1 MIEKT
6 TVSIAAIELQ
16 DFLNQPLTD
25 GADFSSALLTAGK
38 TQLKA
43 AARLGG
49 NKICLVTET
58 DQKRS
63 RGKILLV
70 DTDEMHLEVLS
81 TILTDAGYKL
91 FTATDGEAAFELVER
106 ESPDL
111 IVSEVMLPK
120 TDGFLFRQRLREN
133 SRQQQIPFFIL
144 SFQKNEENVQ
154 RAFALEIEHYLQKP
168 YMLSEL
174 TGLIQL
180 KFRQLS
186 VTTA

>member
-1 MIEKT
+1 MNG
-6 TVSIAAIELQ
+6 Q
-16 DFLNQPLTD
+16 
-25 GADFSSALLTAGK
+25 
-38 TQLKA
+38 

-133 SRQQQIPFFIL
+133 SRQQQIPFFSL

>member
-1 MIEKT
+1 MQAPRASQLMLTLRSTRRLATLPKITLRLRKT
-6 TVSIAAIELQ
+6 CWASQTPS
-16 DFLNQPLTD
+16 
-25 GADFSSALLTAGK
+25 
-38 TQLKA
+38 
-43 AARLGG
+43 
-49 NKICLVTET
+49 
-58 DQKRS
+58 
-63 RGKILLV
+63 
-70 DTDEMHLEVLS
+70 
-81 TILTDAGYKL
+81 L